1 VAWRTWSASLVHLW
15 SCSGP
20 RAAHVRASDAGR
32 VEPLLRPSRR
42 LRRDRRDDCGAS
54 LVGRPSPC
62 CHRAVTA
69 PRAWSVRF
77 RVGHP
82 RVDAG
87 ESLIP
92 GAATGQ
98 FVVEREP
105 LRRRLTL
112 APHRTLRD
120 VATVTVPPH
129 VGQGTLLRVSER
141 IREVLG
147 EVDHPC
153 HSCGY
158 GCAVA
163 VETRPVK
170 RFRDRFRNDPDR
182 RVRRF
187 ETCLDCGATVRVRPE
202 KSGGVGGGNGRGPG
216 YLAQ

>member
-1 VAWRTWSASLVHLW
+1 MGRTEVSGNG
-15 SCSGP
+15 SGP
-20 RAAHVRASDAGR
+20 NSGPASSNCR
-32 VEPLLRPSRR
+32 VPKAPSTAQVWRP
-42 LRRDRRDDCGAS
+42 GVPKPS
-54 LVGRPSPC
+54 L
-62 CHRAVTA
+62 
-69 PRAWSVRF
+69 
-77 RVGHP
+77 
-82 RVDAG
+82 
-87 ESLIP
+87 
-92 GAATGQ
+92 
-98 FVVEREP
+98 
-105 LRRRLTL
+105 
-112 APHRTLRD
+112 RTLRD
-120 VATVTVPPH
+120 VATVTVPLY
-129 VGQGTLLRVSER
+129 VGRGTLLRVSER

-202 KSGGVGGGNGRGPG
+202 KPGGVGGGNGRGPG